1 MTGTVPPVPKRRIMK
16 LKNDFITYSIGTDS
30 FLVPVGDAGFS
41 GVVKGNKTLNA
52 ILELL
57 KQDTTEEAVIAAM
70 CGRFDA
76 PEDVIAADVKK
87 VIANLRRIDALEE

>member
-1 MTGTVPPVPKRRIMK
+1 MK

-70 CGRFDA
+70 
-76 PEDVIAADVKK
+76 
-87 VIANLRRIDALEE
+87 